1 MKKGKRGGI
10 IVVLVLLAVIFLP
23 SIAGWLIPSRGP
35 KDEEQEATKYSI
47 TYQGVSYYSGELID
61 IYDGMYA
68 ENGAYPT
75 EGVAFTRVKISDLNG
90 RMNEQPVD
98 WEGWEG
104 EEDGESWEGV
114 RVVTGVPV
122 CDENGYEHGFYG
134 WYLDAACTKEF
145 RGELLLRGD
154 TTLYARID
162 VAFWVGPY

>member
-47 TYQGVSYYSGELID
+47 AYQGVSYYDGKFID
-61 IYDGMYA
+61 IYEGMYA

-104 EEDGESWEGV
+104 T

-134 WYLDAACTKEF
+134 WYLDAACTQEF